1 MTSFGVPTDIV
12 SLLAGVIVLVAVVV
26 LFGSRR
32 GESGLRFYAFSA
44 VKVVIFFLF
53 WQILWVV
60 LRFLTYGGGSI
71 HEIQL
76 RDQLANLAAFIITL
90 SAAIVVEIRLT
101 SSAGIQIRT

>member
-1 MTSFGVPTDIV
+1 LTSYGVPVDIV

-60 LRFLTYGGGSI
+60 LIFLTYRGGTI
-71 HEIQL
+71 YDIL
-76 RDQLANLAAFIITL
+76 LKWQLANLAAFIIAL
-90 SAAIVVEIRLT
+90 SAAIVVEIRFTL
-101 SSAGIQIRT
+101 SDGI

>member
-1 MTSFGVPTDIV
+1 MTSYGVPTDIV

-44 VKVVIFFLF
+44 VKVVVFFLF
-53 WQILWVV
+53 WQILYPV
-60 LRFLTYGGGSI
+60 LRFLTYSGGTI
-71 HEIQL
+71 HDILL
-76 RDQLANLAAFIITL
+76 RWQLANLAAFIIAL
-90 SAAIVVEIRLT
+90 SAAIIVEICLT